1 MDGTKSWDTNY
12 EWKTVTLLTFGFGL
26 VGLDRWIVAPL
37 APSMIGDL
45 HLTPQDINN
54 LVAILGIA
62 WGVAAIFLGGLSD
75 RIGRRKVL
83 IPAIVVFSLLSG
95 FSGMAMGMTSLLLI
109 RAVMG
114 VSEGAFCP
122 TSFACA

>member
-1 MDGTKSWDTNY
+1 MQDIKSWDTAY
-12 EWKTVTLLTFGFGL
+12 EWKAVVLLTIGFGL

-37 APSMIGDL
+37 APSMIADL
-45 HLTPQDINN
+45 HLNPQDINN
-54 LVAILGIA
+54 LVAALGLA

-95 FSGMAMGMTSLLLI
+95 FSGLAAGRWAGSPW
-109 RAVMG
+109 RGRGSVRGG
-114 VSEGAFCP
+114 VRRWRR
-122 TSFACA
+122 